1 MGPSAV
7 MLPTRINRLKAFVC
21 MLQKEHVRRKR
32 SYGTKSRDIGRSHS
46 NKCRMKSA
54 HRVVPRHR
62 QRGASPVSMLAA
74 AHAEAHAHVDGTRR
88 FGCVDPTRPT
98 RRVTRRARHAASP
111 AGRDT
116 PRHPPGATRST
127 PRHPAGAT
135 RPTRATR
142 RHVDPTRPTAEAPT
156 GGEPATR
163 PTRPTRPTRRR
174 VDPTRPTTAAPP
186 TGVDTPDT
194 SDMPDTSPRRADTSD
209 GRRFQDGLIPRCRS
223 VGATG
228 STGPT
233 RRKTLSYT
241 PRRVAPCLGSR
252 QPGSSMTLTLA
263 WPRRAHSILVYG

>member
-1 MGPSAV
+1 
-7 MLPTRINRLKAFVC
+7 MLSHGTGRGVHPPFPCSQPRTPRHMHTLTVRVVLDVSIR
-21 MLQKEHVRRKR
+21 HVRR
-32 SYGTKSRDIGRSHS
+32 
-46 NKCRMKSA
+46 
-54 HRVVPRHR
+54 
-62 QRGASPVSMLAA
+62 
-74 AHAEAHAHVDGTRR
+74 
-88 FGCVDPTRPT
+88 
-98 RRVTRRARHAASP
+98 AASP

-127 PRHPAGAT
+127 PRRPAGAT

-241 PRRVAPCLGSR
+241 PRRVAPRRTSR
-252 QPGSSMTLTLA
+252 QSGSSMCLRIGHA
-263 WPRRAHSILVYG
+263 VRHR